1 MKYEKNDKVRCV
13 VKCKHESCPWK
24 LTLRYDKDHKC
35 WKITVLADKH
45 NGCVRTK
52 KNSMVNSTIVAKR
65 WKEQIKGH
73 LDWKTNAF
81 LEKVCVD
88 DHYTLS
94 KKQAWRAL
102 VKAKGEIRHEA
113 ADYFNRIW
121 SYCMEIHRTN
131 PNSVGIDGNES
142 IFPIAYAIVENEN
155 KDSWSWFLE
164 LLKTD
169 LQIHPM
175 VQSEFT
181 MISDK
186 QKGLIQAFETV
197 LPAVRHRFCV
207 RHLHNNMRVA
217 GFTTNTIKDALWKTA
232 RATTVNSF
240 RTALQEL
247 RNLDEEAFAWL
258 GDKHPSE
265 WSRSHFT
272 GTANCDIL
280 VNNISESFN
289 AMILQARESPVIN
302 CLEIIRKKIMLRLF
316 ESRTQAAQW
325 TGIVCPNIVR
335 KIDEIEKLAG
345 GLIGYQSAPMLFE
358 IIGTHSGQYT
368 VDLGRRVC
376 SCRKW
381 DLTGI
386 PCPHAVCAIWIKH
399 GKGPIWQYVDSCY
412 LISTYMKTYEGCI
425 KPMSGYEDWPTTSR
439 EPPLPPVY
447 NARPGRPRKL
457 RMKSRGE
464 TSNDGQHLSRRH
476 VVLHCTKCNEVGHNN
491 RKCPKFPT
499 VRLATQ
505 AAQIGDEAV
514 VQVPV
519 AAAQIGGEAAV
530 QVPVAA
536 AQIGDEAVVQVQV
549 AVEPDIISQP
559 EIEDNLWEIPDDILD
574 AHWHEIE
581 VQTQNNLVE
590 ASLSTNSEIPVIQ
603 VPFEQEKKIK
613 GKQGMVPKISRKR
626 TASKDFNK
634 KKQPVRKYA
643 TRSSTT
649 FKSKFSGNDKDPI
662 NLD

>member
-1 MKYEKNDKVRCV
+1 
-13 VKCKHESCPWK
+13 
-24 LTLRYDKDHKC
+24 
-35 WKITVLADKH
+35 
-45 NGCVRTK
+45 
-52 KNSMVNSTIVAKR
+52 
-65 WKEQIKGH
+65 
-73 LDWKTNAF
+73 
-81 LEKVCVD
+81 
-88 DHYTLS
+88 
-94 KKQAWRAL
+94 
-102 VKAKGEIRHEA
+102 
-113 ADYFNRIW
+113 
-121 SYCMEIHRTN
+121 
-131 PNSVGIDGNES
+131 
-142 IFPIAYAIVENEN
+142 
-155 KDSWSWFLE
+155 
-164 LLKTD
+164 
-169 LQIHPM
+169 M

-186 QKGLIQAFETV
+186 QKGLIQAFETM

-217 GFTTNTIKDALWKTA
+217 GFTANTIKDALWKAA
-232 RATTVNSF
+232 RATTINSF

-258 GDKHPSE
+258 GDKRPSE

-272 GTANCDIL
+272 GTANYDIL

-316 ESRTQAAQW
+316 ELRTQAAQW

-386 PCPHAVCAIWIKH
+386 PCPHVVCAIWIKH
-399 GKGPIWQYVDSCY
+399 GKGPIWRYVDSCY

-425 KPMSGYEDWPTTSR
+425 KPMSGYEDWPATSR

-464 TSNDGQHLSRRH
+464 GQHLSRRY
-476 VVLHCTKCNEVGHNN
+476 VVLHCTKCKEVCHNN
-491 RKCPKFPT
+491 RKCLKFPT
-499 VRLATQ
+499 VRPATQLRRRARSRGAARVQVPAQ
-505 AAQIGDEAV
+505 AAQIADEAT
-514 VQVPV
+514 
-519 AAAQIGGEAAV
+519 V

-536 AQIGDEAVVQVQV
+536 AQIGDEAAVQVPAQAAQIGDEPAVQVQV
-549 AVEPDIISQP
+549 AVEPNIICQP

-603 VPFEQEKKIK
+603 VPFEQEKRLK

-626 TASKDFNK
+626 TASKDFNRQ
-634 KKQPVRKYA
+634 KQPVRKYG

-649 FKSKFSGNDKDPI
+649 FKSKFSVNDKDPI